1 MNFSEL
7 GRVIEQLGKDR
18 GIKKEFIVGAIEQAF
33 LVTARKKFGIQGEYE
48 ARYNE
53 ADGEVEIYQYKN
65 VVEKVRDGIIE
76 IEFDAAKKLD
86 EDCEVGDQLG
96 LKIEN
101 PGFSRVDIQT
111 AKQIIF
117 QKVRDAER
125 DILFSEFK
133 HREGDLVTG
142 IARRFEKGNVV
153 IDLGKSDA
161 ILPKKEIIFGESFK
175 PGDRIQAYLSEV
187 VMTNR
192 GPEIRLTRTSPMF
205 LVKLFEVEVPEI
217 AEGTIVVKAA
227 AREPGHRAKIA
238 VTSQDRDI
246 DPVGACVG
254 MKGSRVQNIV
264 NELQGEK
271 IDIVR
276 WNEDSETFARAALAP
291 AEIQSVSLNHEDHT
305 LDVIV
310 EDDQL
315 SLAIGKRGQ
324 NVRLAAMLTGW
335 KINII
340 SKAKLQERVK
350 LAVENLVQ
358 LSNISEATAQVLVQK
373 GVMSIIDL
381 AAATPED
388 IARYLGKSVAD
399 AKAMIETAAA
409 GLEDENIKSDLS
421 EEAEII
427 SASAVPN
434 QAGFKRSDR
443 SDSGAIATGTSA
455 VKKDGGDKFS
465 EAERRLREEL
475 AAFKLK

>member
-1 MNFSEL
+1 VNFSEIS
-7 GRVIEQLGKDR
+7 RVIEQLGKDR

-53 ADGEVEIYQYKN
+53 GESEVEIYQYKN
-65 VVEKVRDGIIE
+65 VVEKVRDAIIE
-76 IEFDAAKKLD
+76 IELMQARQLD
-86 EDCEVGDQLG
+86 EGCEIGDQLG
-96 LKIEN
+96 IKIDN

-133 HREGDLVTG
+133 HREGELVTG

-153 IDLGKSDA
+153 IDLGKADA
-161 ILPKKEIIFGESFK
+161 ILPRREIIFGESFK
-175 PGDRIQAYLSEV
+175 PGDRIQAYLSDV
-187 VMTNR
+187 IMTNR
-192 GPEIRLTRTSPMF
+192 GPEIRLTRTSPLF
-205 LVKLFEVEVPEI
+205 LVKLFETEVPEI
-217 AEGTIVVKAA
+217 ADGTIEIRSA

-238 VTSQDRDI
+238 VYTQDRDI

-276 WNEDSETFARAALAP
+276 WNSEVDIFAKEALKP
-291 AEIQSVSLNHEDHT
+291 AEIQSISINKQEHT
-305 LDVIV
+305 LDIIV

-315 SLAIGKRGQ
+315 SLAIGRRGQ

-335 KINII
+335 KVNII
-340 SKAKLQERVK
+340 SKSKLQERVK
-350 LAVENLVQ
+350 LAVENLLQ
-358 LSNISEATAQVLVQK
+358 LTGFTESMAQVLVQ
-373 GVMSIIDL
+373 GGIMSIVDLSAASPEDVSKFTGKSATDAQAFIDL
-381 AAATPED
+381 A
-388 IARYLGKSVAD
+388 S
-399 AKAMIETAAA
+399 KA
-409 GLEDENIKSDLS
+409 LEDESIKPDI
-421 EEAEII
+421 EMAEEII
-427 SASAVPN
+427 SASAVPSPN
-434 QAGFKRSDR
+434 NMLKK
-443 SDSGAIATGTSA
+443 GAAINAPTGA
-455 VKKDGGDKFS
+455 EVNKFS
-465 EAERRLREEL
+465 DAERRLREEL

>member
-53 ADGEVEIYQYKN
+53 TDAEVEIYQYKN
-65 VVEKVRDGIIE
+65 VVEKVRDGIME
-76 IEFDAAKKLD
+76 IDFASAKKLD
-86 EDCEVGDQLG
+86 EDCEIGDQLG

-133 HREGDLVTG
+133 HREGEIVSG

-153 IDLGKSDA
+153 VDLGKADA
-161 ILPKKEIIFGESFK
+161 VLPKKEIIFGEQFK
-175 PGDRIQAYLSEV
+175 PGDKIQAYLSEV

-192 GPEIRLTRTSPMF
+192 GPEIRLSRTSPMF
-205 LVKLFEVEVPEI
+205 LVKLFENEVPEI
-217 AEGTIVVKAA
+217 QDGTIEVKAA

-238 VTSQDRDI
+238 VYTQDRDV

-271 IDIVR
+271 IDIVK
-276 WNEDSETFARAALAP
+276 WNPESEQFARAALAP
-291 AEIQSVSLNHEDHT
+291 ADIQSISVNYDEHT

-315 SLAIGKRGQ
+315 SLAIGRRGQ
-324 NVRLAAMLTGW
+324 NVRLAAMLTSW

-340 SKAKLQERVK
+340 SKSKLQDRVK
-350 LAVENLVQ
+350 LAVENLLQ
-358 LSNISEATAQVLVQK
+358 LTGVTESMAQVLVQK
-373 GVMSIIDL
+373 GIMSIVDL
-381 AAATPED
+381 SAATPEEISKFTGKPLSDAQALID
-388 IARYLGKSVAD
+388 IAASALENEEINKDIND
-399 AKAMIETAAA
+399 AE
-409 GLEDENIKSDLS
+409 
-421 EEAEII
+421 EII
-427 SASAVPN
+427 SASAIPGH
-434 QAGFKRSDR
+434 AGF
-443 SDSGAIATGTSA
+443 I
-455 VKKDGGDKFS
+455 KKDKQETQHNGDDANKFS
-465 EAERRLREEL
+465 DAERRLREEL
-475 AAFKLK
+475 AAFKIK

>member
-1 MNFSEL
+1 VNFSEL
-7 GRVIEQLGKDR
+7 SRVIEQLGKDR
-18 GIKKEFIVGAIEQAF
+18 GIKKDVVVSAIEQAF

-53 ADGEVEIYQYKN
+53 EDGEVEIFQYKN
-65 VVEKVRDGIIE
+65 VVDKVRDSIVE
-76 IEFDAAKKLD
+76 IDYDSAKKLD

-175 PGDRIQAYLSEV
+175 PGDRIQAYLSDV

-217 AEGTIVVKAA
+217 ADGTIEVKAA

-238 VTSQDRDI
+238 VTTKDRDI

-276 WNEDSETFARAALAP
+276 WNEDTETFSRAALAP
-291 AEIQSVSLNHEDHT
+291 AEIQSVTLNHDEHT

-340 SKAKLQERVK
+340 SKAKLQERIK

-373 GVMSIIDL
+373 GIMSIVDL
-381 AAATPED
+381 SAATPEE

-399 AKAMIETAAA
+399 AKTMIETAASA
-409 GLEDENIKSDLS
+409 LEDESIKSDLD
-421 EEAEII
+421 ENAEII
-427 SASAVPN
+427 SASAVPS
-434 QAGFKRSDR
+434 QSGFKRADR
-443 SDSGAIATGTSA
+443 SDAGG
-455 VKKDGGDKFS
+455 KKGDDVTKFS

>member
-7 GRVIEQLGKDR
+7 GKVIEQLGKDR
-18 GIKKEFIVGAIEQAF
+18 GIKREIVVGAIEQAF

-53 ADGEVEIYQYKN
+53 DDSEVEIYQYKN
-65 VVEKVRDGIIE
+65 VVDTVKDPIVE
-76 IEFDAAKKLD
+76 IDFGTAKELD
-86 EDCEVGDQLG
+86 EECEVGDQLG
-96 LKIEN
+96 IKIDN
-101 PGFSRVDIQT
+101 PNFSRVDIQT

-125 DILFSEFK
+125 EILFSEFK

-142 IARRFEKGNVV
+142 IARRYERGNVI
-153 IDLGKSDA
+153 IDLGKADA
-161 ILPKKEIIFGESFK
+161 VLPRKEIIFGETFK

-187 VMTNR
+187 VLTNR
-192 GPEIRLTRTSPMF
+192 GPEIRLSRTSPMF

-217 AEGTIVVKAA
+217 QDGTIEIKAA

-238 VTSQDRDI
+238 VHTVDRDI

-271 IDIVR
+271 IDIVK
-276 WNEDSETFARAALAP
+276 WHEDVEVFVKNALAP
-291 AEIQSVSLNHEDHT
+291 ADITSVNSNYNEHV

-315 SLAIGKRGQ
+315 SLAIGRRGQ

-335 KINII
+335 KVNII
-340 SKAKLQERVK
+340 SKAKLQDKVK
-350 LAVENLVQ
+350 FAVENLTQ
-358 LSNISEATAQVLVQK
+358 LEAVSEATAQVLVQ
-373 GVMSIIDL
+373 GGIMSVIDL
-381 AAATPED
+381 SASEVED
-388 IARYLGKSVAD
+388 IQKIVNCSEAEAHALRN
-399 AKAMIETAAA
+399 AA
-409 GLEDENIKSDLS
+409 GVAIEDENIANEPS
-421 EEAEII
+421 EEAEIV
-427 SASAVPN
+427 SASAVPSKMGYISSSEGK
-434 QAGFKRSDR
+434 ADR
-443 SDSGAIATGTSA
+443 D
-455 VKKDGGDKFS
+455 DDEDKFS
-465 EAERRLREEL
+465 DAERRLREEL

>member
-1 MNFSEL
+1 MNFSDL
-7 GRVIEQLGKDR
+7 SRVIEQLGKDR
-18 GIKKEFIVGAIEQAF
+18 GIKKEVVVHAIEQAF

-53 ADGEVEIYQYKN
+53 EDGEIEIFQYKN
-65 VVEKVRDGIIE
+65 VVDKVRDSIVE
-76 IEFDAAKKLD
+76 IELESARKLD
-86 EDCEVGDQLG
+86 EDCEIGDQLG

-101 PGFSRVDIQT
+101 PGFSRIDIQT

-142 IARRFEKGNVV
+142 IARRFEKGNVI

-161 ILPKKEIIFGESFK
+161 VLSKKEIIFGESFK
-175 PGDRIQAYLSEV
+175 PGDRIQAYLSDV

-205 LVKLFEVEVPEI
+205 LVKLFEIEVPEI
-217 AEGTIVVKAA
+217 ADGTIEVKAA

-238 VTSQDRDI
+238 VATGDRDI

-276 WNEDSETFARAALAP
+276 WNADVETFARAALAP
-291 AEIQSVSLNHEDHT
+291 AEIQSITQNADDHT

-310 EDDQL
+310 EEDQL
-315 SLAIGKRGQ
+315 SLAIGRRGQ

-358 LSNISEATAQVLVQK
+358 LPNLSEAIAQVLVHK
-373 GVMSIIDL
+373 GIMSIVDL
-381 AAATPED
+381 SAASAD
-388 IARYLGKSVAD
+388 DVARYLGQSATDAQVMIDGARLALSNPDIKAD
-399 AKAMIETAAA
+399 V
-409 GLEDENIKSDLS
+409 DES
-421 EEAEII
+421 AEIV

-434 QAGFKRSDR
+434 QSGFKNTEKQEVRKDSDL
-443 SDSGAIATGTSA
+443 S
-455 VKKDGGDKFS
+455 KFS

>member
-1 MNFSEL
+1 MNFSDL

-18 GIKKEFIVGAIEQAF
+18 GIKKDIIIGAIEQAF

-53 ADGEVEIYQYKN
+53 GDGEVEIYQYKN
-65 VVEKVRDGIIE
+65 VVEKVRDGIVE
-76 IEFDAAKKLD
+76 IEKTEAKKLD
-86 EDCEVGDQLG
+86 EECELGDQLG
-96 LKIEN
+96 IKIDN

-125 DILFSEFK
+125 DILFAEFK
-133 HREGDLVTG
+133 HREGELVTG

-153 IDLGKSDA
+153 VDLGKADA
-161 ILPKKEIIFGESFK
+161 ILPKKEIIFGEAFK

-187 VMTNR
+187 VMTSR
-192 GPEIRLTRTSPMF
+192 GPEIRLSRTSPMF
-205 LVKLFEVEVPEI
+205 LVKVFENEVPEI
-217 AEGTIVVKAA
+217 LDGTIEIKAA
-227 AREPGHRAKIA
+227 AREPGYRAKVA
-238 VTSQDRDI
+238 VWTADRDI

-254 MKGSRVQNIV
+254 MKGSRVQNVV

-276 WNEDSETFARAALAP
+276 FNEDTETFARESLRP
-291 AEIQSVSLNHEDHT
+291 AEIQSIMMNHADHT

-315 SLAIGKRGQ
+315 SLAIGRRGQ

-340 SKAKLQERVK
+340 SKTKLQERVK
-350 LAVENLVQ
+350 LAVENLMQ
-358 LSNISEATAQVLVQK
+358 LAGLNEPTAQVLVQN
-373 GVMSIIDL
+373 GIMSIVDL
-381 AAATPED
+381 SAAEPD
-388 IARYLGKSVAD
+388 LVARISGKPVAD
-399 AKAMIETAAA
+399 AKVLVKQAADALENPDIKNDIEME
-409 GLEDENIKSDLS
+409 G
-421 EEAEII
+421 EII
-427 SASAVPN
+427 SASAVPQQN
-434 QAGFKRSDR
+434 SLVKRDRANTAAGAS
-443 SDSGAIATGTSA
+443 
-455 VKKDGGDKFS
+455 GDKFS

>member
-7 GRVIEQLGKDR
+7 ARVIEQLGKDR
-18 GIKKEFIVGAIEQAF
+18 GIKKEIIIGSIEQAF

-53 ADGEVEIYQYKN
+53 GDGEVEIYQYKN
-65 VVEKVRDGIIE
+65 VVEKVRDGIVE
-76 IEFDAAKKLD
+76 IEYNEAKKLD
-86 EDCEVGDQLG
+86 EECELGDQLG
-96 LKIEN
+96 IKIDN

-125 DILFSEFK
+125 DILFAEFK
-133 HREGDLVTG
+133 HREGELVTG

-153 IDLGKSDA
+153 VDLGKADA
-161 ILPKKEIIFGESFK
+161 ILPKKEIIFGEAFK

-187 VMTNR
+187 VMTSR
-192 GPEIRLTRTSPMF
+192 GPEIRLSRTSPMF
-205 LVKLFEVEVPEI
+205 LVKVFENEVPEI
-217 AEGTIVVKAA
+217 MDGTIEIKAA
-227 AREPGHRAKIA
+227 AREPGYRAKVA
-238 VTSQDRDI
+238 VWTADRDI

-254 MKGSRVQNIV
+254 MKGSRVQNVV

-276 WNEDSETFARAALAP
+276 FNEDTETFARESLRP
-291 AEIQSVSLNHEDHT
+291 AEIQSIMMNHADHT

-315 SLAIGKRGQ
+315 SLAIGRRGQ

-340 SKAKLQERVK
+340 SKSKLQERVK
-350 LAVENLVQ
+350 LAVENLMQ
-358 LSNISEATAQVLVQK
+358 LAGLNESTAQVLVQN

-381 AAATPED
+381 SASEAD
-388 IARYLGKSVAD
+388 LVARISGKTSVD
-399 AKAMIETAAA
+399 AKALIAQAAA
-409 GLEDENIKSDLS
+409 ALENPDIKSDI
-421 EEAEII
+421 EMEGEII
-427 SASAVPN
+427 SASAVPQN
-434 QAGFKRSDR
+434 NALVRRDRAG
-443 SDSGAIATGTSA
+443 APAVPGT
-455 VKKDGGDKFS
+455 DKFS
-465 EAERRLREEL
+465 EAEKRLREEL